1 MLAFRK
7 QLVVKDNALINA
19 ATVLSLA
26 EQRLIL
32 LAIIDTRA
40 SGAGIN
46 AGEPLVVHANRY
58 AAEFGVTRQAAYS
71 ALKDAA
77 KGLFERRFSYQEER
91 KRGVADVVS
100 RWVSQIA
107 YIEEAATVELVFS
120 PAIVP
125 LITNLEKHFTSY
137 QLEQVRD
144 LTSFYAIRLYEL
156 LIAWRGVGRASF
168 DLETLRRSL
177 GIEPT
182 AYQRIGNFKSRV
194 LDIALKQINDKTD
207 LTVQCHQQKSRGRVD
222 GFAFT
227 FQLKGPAAKAKQ
239 ADKPDKKAPAE
250 ADDLR
255 GLKGLAPAQASF
267 FASKLAKHGPFS
279 HLAPQ
284 GKSESEVVQWLA
296 VELQKDDR
304 ANEWGKYLKAVGF
317 SLTRPNS

>member
-1 MLAFRK
+1 MLAMRK
-7 QLVVKDNALINA
+7 QLVVKDNVLINA
-19 ATVLSLA
+19 ATVLSLT

-40 SGAGIN
+40 SGAGIT
-46 AGEPLVVHANRY
+46 ASEPLAVHANRY

-71 ALKDAA
+71 ALREAA
-77 KGLFERRFSYQEER
+77 SGLFERRFSYQEER
-91 KRGVADVVS
+91 KKGVADVVS

-107 YIEEAATVELVFS
+107 YIEEEATVELVFS

-125 LITNLEKHFTSY
+125 LITSLEKHFTSY
-137 QLEQVRD
+137 QLELVRE

-156 LIAWRGVGRASF
+156 LIAWRGVGKASF
-168 DLETLRRSL
+168 GLEALRGSL

-194 LDIALKQINDKTD
+194 LDIALKQINEKTD
-207 LTVQCHQQKSRGRVD
+207 LTVQCYQQKSRGKVA
-222 GFAFT
+222 GFSFT
-227 FQLKGPAAKAKQ
+227 FQLKNPTAKAKQ
-239 ADKPDKKAPAE
+239 ADKSDKKAPP

-267 FASKLAKHGPFS
+267 FASKLAKHGAFS
-279 HLAPQ
+279 HITPQ
-284 GKSESEVVQWLA
+284 GKSESEVIQWLA

-304 ANEWGKYLKAVGF
+304 ACEWAKHLKAVGF
-317 SLTRPNS
+317 SINKGKV

>member
-1 MLAFRK
+1 MLAMRK
-7 QLVVKDNALINA
+7 QLVVKDNVLINA
-19 ATVLSLA
+19 ATVLSLT

-40 SGAGIN
+40 SGAGIT
-46 AGEPLVVHANRY
+46 ASEPLAVHANRY

-71 ALKDAA
+71 ALREAA
-77 KGLFERRFSYQEER
+77 SGLFERRFSYQEER
-91 KRGVADVVS
+91 KKGVADVVS

-107 YIEEAATVELVFS
+107 YIEEEATVELVFS

-125 LITNLEKHFTSY
+125 MITSLEKHFTSY
-137 QLEQVRD
+137 QLEQVRE

-156 LIAWRGVGRASF
+156 LIAWRSVGKASF
-168 DLETLRRSL
+168 GLEALRGSL

-207 LTVQCHQQKSRGRVD
+207 LTVQCHQQKLRGKVA
-222 GFAFT
+222 GFSFT
-227 FQLKGPAAKAKQ
+227 FQLKSPAAKQ
-239 ADKPDKKAPAE
+239 ADKPDKKAP

-284 GKSESEVVQWLA
+284 GKSESEVIQWLA

-304 ANEWGKYLKAVGF
+304 ANEWGRYLKAVGF
-317 SLTRPNS
+317 SLTKPKT